1 VGRLVVLALALTALA
16 ASACGGGEDQ
26 SAPAPAT
33 TTAPVTTTAP
43 APTTAPHTT
52 APATEAGA
60 PRGKAAP
67 DIAGRTLDGDP
78 ISLADYRGKKVI
90 VHAWSSW

>member
-1 VGRLVVLALALTALA
+1 VGRLVVLALSLTALA
-16 ASACGGGEDQ
+16 ASACGGEEE
-26 SAPAPAT
+26 SAPAT
-33 TTAPVTTTAP
+33 TTALETTTA
-43 APTTAPHTT
+43 APTTAP
-52 APATEAGA
+52 ATA

-67 DIAGRTLDGDP
+67 DIAGRTLDGDT

>member
-16 ASACGGGEDQ
+16 ASACGGEEE
-26 SAPAPAT
+26 SAPAATTAPAT
-33 TTAPVTTTAP
+33 TTA
-43 APTTAPHTT
+43 APTTAPAT
-52 APATEAGA
+52 ASGA

-67 DIAGRTLDGDP
+67 DIAGRTLDGDT